1 MIDSVLEVLRESLQI
16 TVLVFVMMVI
26 VDLINVWSRGTIG
39 GFLRR
44 GHRMRQYVV
53 APFIGAAPGCLGAF
67 TNVSLYMHGM
77 ITFGALTGSMAAVSG
92 DEAFVMLAMFPKT
105 ALLLFAMLFV
115 IGVGLGWVV
124 DWAVRK
130 WKIQTC
136 QDCEVPLVH
145 PGEGGVSHYI
155 KEHVWKHIVRRH
167 LWRTFLWTFGTLL
180 LVKLGMTEWH
190 LDKLSTEYSFLL
202 LFLALLIG
210 LIPESGPHLIFVS
223 LYASHL
229 IPFSIL
235 FASSLVQDG
244 HGLLPMLSFSV
255 KDSVLIKSF
264 NFAAGLILS
273 LALFACGI

>member
-1 MIDSVLEVLRESLQI
+1 MIGIVTEALTESIQVSL
-16 TVLVFVMMVI
+16 LVFVMMIV

-39 GFLRR
+39 AFLRK

-53 APFIGAAPGCLGAF
+53 APVIGAAPGCVGAF

-77 ITFGALTGSMAAVSG
+77 ITFGALVGSMAAVSG
-92 DEAFVMLAMFPKT
+92 DEAFVMLAMIPRT
-105 ALLLFAMLFV
+105 AVVLFAMLIV
-115 IGVGLGWVV
+115 TGIGVGWLV
-124 DWAVRK
+124 DLIVRK

-145 PGEGGVSHYI
+145 PGEGGVAHYI
-155 KEHVWKHIVRRH
+155 RDHIWKHIVRRH

-180 LVKLGMTEWH
+180 IVKFGMAQWPLG
-190 LDKLSTEYSFLL
+190 KLASEYTLLL

-229 IPFSIL
+229 VPFSVL
-235 FASSLVQDG
+235 FASSIVQDG
-244 HGLLPMLSFSV
+244 HGLLPLLSYSV
-255 KDSVLIKSF
+255 KDSIMLKGF
-264 NFAAGLILS
+264 NFAAALILS
-273 LALFACGI
+273 LLLFAFGL